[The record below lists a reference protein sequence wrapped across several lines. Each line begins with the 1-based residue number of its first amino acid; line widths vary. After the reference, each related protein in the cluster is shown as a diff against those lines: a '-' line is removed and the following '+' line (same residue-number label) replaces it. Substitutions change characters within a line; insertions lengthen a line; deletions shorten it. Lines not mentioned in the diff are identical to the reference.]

1 MSRSHEVLGV
11 EPGATPAEVSAAF
24 RRFALRNH
32 PDRGGDPE
40 HFRTGVDAYRCL
52 LAAAGRPGPRHSRAD
67 VVFHRR
73 ARPGVGSL
81 VRRAR
86 LALAARSRP

>member
-1 MSRSHEVLGV
+1 MSRPHDVLGV
-11 EPGATPAEVSAAF
+11 EPGATDAEVSAAF

-40 HFRTGVDAYRCL
+40 RFRAGTEAYHRL
-52 LAAAGRPGPRHSRAD
+52 LGRAGRPSAPRPPAD

-73 ARPGVGSL
+73 AKPGVGAL

-86 LALAARSRP
+86 LLLATRHRP

>member
-1 MSRSHEVLGV
+1 MP
-11 EPGATPAEVSAAF
+11 PGATRAEVTAAF

-40 HFRTGVDAYRCL
+40 LFRTGAEAYRGL
-52 LAAAGRPGPRHSRAD
+52 LNRARSTTTAAVSRAD

-73 ARPGVGSL
+73 RHGALGAL
-81 VRRAR
+81 LRRAHLTATR
-86 LALAARSRP
+86 PRS

>member
-24 RRFALRNH
+24 RRFALQNH

-40 HFRTGVDAYRCL
+40 HFRAGVDAYRCL
-52 LAAAGRPGPRHSRAD
+52 LAAAGRSVPRRSGAD

-86 LALAARSRP
+86 LVLTARSRP